1 MFIPLLSFFSLRMIK
16 FASLHYVSSLCSPPI
31 TDTSPLSF
39 SLSHLLLSLSPSFF
53 RFAYLMTE
61 ALEAA
66 HTR

>member
-1 MFIPLLSFFSLRMIK
+1 MFIPRLFPFFHPLLLNLFPSIRSLP
-16 FASLHYVSSLCSPPI
+16 F
-31 TDTSPLSF
+31 SPLTVTFPLLF
-39 SLSHLLLSLSPSFF
+39 SLSHLLLSLSPSFL